1 MTSLAA
7 LWLPI
12 LLSAVFVFVASSLIH
27 MVLQWHKGDY
37 RKLADEAG
45 VLASLRQHGIAPG
58 QYMFPCAGSMKEFG
72 TPEMQAKLAQGP
84 VGTLLV
90 RGPGSMNMGKALG
103 QWFVLTLVISA
114 IVGYVTG
121 LARAP
126 GSPDVFRVAASVAL
140 PAYAF
145 ASVDSSIW
153 KGVSWSTTAK
163 FVVDGVIYALVTAA
177 AFAWLWPAMA

>member
-1 MTSLAA
+1 MTALGS

-12 LLSAVFVFVASSLIH
+12 LLSAVLVFVASSLIH
-27 MVLQWHKGDY
+27 MVLQWHKRDY
-37 RKLADEAG
+37 RKLADEAA
-45 VLASLRQHGIAPG
+45 VLASLRQHGIPPG

-72 TPEMQAKLAQGP
+72 TPEMQAKFAQGP
-84 VGTLLV
+84 VGTLIV
-90 RGPGSMNMGKALG
+90 RGKDSMNIGKALA
-103 QWFVLTLVISA
+103 QWFVLTLVVSA

-121 LARAP
+121 LACAP
-126 GSPDVFRVAASVAL
+126 GSANVFRVAASVAL
-140 PAYAF
+140 PAYAL

-177 AFAWLWPAMA
+177 AFAWLWPPMA

>member
-1 MTSLAA
+1 MTTIAA

-12 LLSAVFVFVASSLIH
+12 LLSAVFVFVVSSLIH
-27 MVLQWHKGDY
+27 MVVQWHKGDY

-45 VLASLRQHGIAPG
+45 VLAALRQHGVGPG
-58 QYMFPCAGSMKEFG
+58 QYMFPCAASMKDFG
-72 TPEMQAKLAQGP
+72 SPEMQAKLAQGP
-84 VGTLLV
+84 VGTLVV
-90 RGPGSMNMGKALG
+90 RTAASMNMGKALL
-103 QWFVLTLVISA
+103 QWFVLTLVVSA

-126 GSPDVFRVAASVAL
+126 GSDDVFRVATTVAL

-163 FVVDGVIYALVTAA
+163 FVVDGVLYALATGAT
-177 AFAWLWPAMA
+177 FAWLWPALA